1 MSYLRRFGDEELK
14 RLSNEDKM
22 NNLDIFHV
30 DTITKLEP
38 IISVEEFFND
48 DPSLPYQSLPP
59 HSLEQSPCYPVID
72 KKHNNLYY
80 CKLHPGVQN
89 VNLETVEHHC
99 KYKEPDAHKSEII
112 RLLSTKG
119 RKEEVS

>member
-1 MSYLRRFGDEELK
+1 MSYLRRFGDGELK

-22 NNLDIFHV
+22 DNLDIFHV

-72 KKHNNLYY
+72 KKHNNL
-80 CKLHPGVQN
+80 
-89 VNLETVEHHC
+89 
-99 KYKEPDAHKSEII
+99 
-112 RLLSTKG
+112 
-119 RKEEVS
+119 

>member
-22 NNLDIFHV
+22 DNLDIFHV

-48 DPSLPYQSLPP
+48 DPSLPYQSL
-59 HSLEQSPCYPVID
+59 
-72 KKHNNLYY
+72 
-80 CKLHPGVQN
+80 
-89 VNLETVEHHC
+89 HHI
-99 KYKEPDAHKSEII
+99 A
-112 RLLSTKG
+112 
-119 RKEEVS
+119 